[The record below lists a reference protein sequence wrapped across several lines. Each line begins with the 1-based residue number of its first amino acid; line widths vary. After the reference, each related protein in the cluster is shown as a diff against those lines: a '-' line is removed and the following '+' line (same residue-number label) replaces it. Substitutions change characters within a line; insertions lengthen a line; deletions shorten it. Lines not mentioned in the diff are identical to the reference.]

1 MAKMK
6 TKTDYHKL
14 AELVNKKTGASYSTE
29 YVRNVHKNHQ
39 SNLKISEAISKIAA
53 DVGLPCR

>member
-1 MAKMK
+1 MK